1 MRCGLGIVVLA
12 HRSVNVEVWLAV
24 IRKYSIHRG
33 VRCEFG
39 DGRGSRR
46 SRRASCGMLPHTE
59 AIVSAVAWWTT
70 VRLFLD
76 ALKFVLPWFP
86 IAVAPAAENRFL
98 RKQLTLYPG
107 TRVKPRRADDAISM
121 TRVMLSQVIDSRAP
135 LTIVK
140 PTR

>member
-1 MRCGLGIVVLA
+1 MGAVRTR
-12 HRSVNVEVWLAV
+12 HRSPRSPVRQRGGVAGCDPHIFDPQGSWL
-24 IRKYSIHRG
+24 R
-33 VRCEFG
+33 FG

-86 IAVAPAAENRFL
+86 IAVAPGGRESVSAEAAG
-98 RKQLTLYPG
+98 TL
-107 TRVKPRRADDAISM
+107 PRSARQTQACRRCDPYDAC
-121 TRVMLSQVIDSRAP
+121 DP
-135 LTIVK
+135 L
-140 PTR
+140 PSD